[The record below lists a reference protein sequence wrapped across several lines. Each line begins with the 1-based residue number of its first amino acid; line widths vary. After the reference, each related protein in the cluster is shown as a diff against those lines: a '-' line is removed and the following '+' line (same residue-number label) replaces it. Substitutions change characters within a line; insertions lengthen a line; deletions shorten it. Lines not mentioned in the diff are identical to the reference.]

1 MRGRRHDMERTG
13 AGGTLSHACHPTG
26 RGVGNTAAPCRD
38 QTGGPDAPRGR
49 GKRHITDE
57 ATLVEAIDLVLKR
70 AIGCRCLRDMGK
82 QVEQTTQYGGRG
94 RLW

>member
-1 MRGRRHDMERTG
+1 MTGGTRCWRPEGYEFERDLLCAGRRHDMERTG
-13 AGGTLSHACHPTG
+13 VGTLSHACHPTG

-57 ATLVEAIDLVLKR
+57 ATLVEAIDLVLKEYR
-70 AIGCRCLRDMGK
+70 VPGCSA
-82 QVEQTTQYGGRG
+82 
-94 RLW
+94 